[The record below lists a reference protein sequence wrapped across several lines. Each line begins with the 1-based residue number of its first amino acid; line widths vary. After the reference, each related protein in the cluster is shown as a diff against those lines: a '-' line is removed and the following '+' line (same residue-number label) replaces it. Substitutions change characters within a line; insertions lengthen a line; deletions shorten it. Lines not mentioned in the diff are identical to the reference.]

1 MIKVTSYTN
10 QPGDELYKYMVKSF
24 ADTKAE
30 LTDEAVF
37 VGLPENG
44 VLMPGSLI
52 TTAAGEQ
59 ALLNSEGN
67 WNWLPQGGGG
77 GGTNVSFVGDAMVLS

>member
-10 QPGDELYKYMVKSF
+10 QPGDELYKYMVKAF

-44 VLMPGSLI
+44 VLMPGSLV

-59 ALLNSEGN
+59 ALLDSDGTWHWIEN
-67 WNWLPQGGGG
+67 GGGS

>member
-1 MIKVTSYTN
+1 MIKVTSYSH
-10 QPGDELYKYMVKSF
+10 QPGDESYKYMVKAF

-30 LTDEAVF
+30 VTSEAVF
-37 VGLPENG
+37 VGLPEG
-44 VLMPGSLI
+44 GELAPGSLV

-67 WNWLPQGGGG
+67 WNWLSNSGG